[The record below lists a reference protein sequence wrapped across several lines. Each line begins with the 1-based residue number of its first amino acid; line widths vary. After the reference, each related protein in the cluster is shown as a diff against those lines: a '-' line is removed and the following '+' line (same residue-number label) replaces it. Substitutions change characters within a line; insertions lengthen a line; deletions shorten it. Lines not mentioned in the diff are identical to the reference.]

1 MRLSCI
7 CDIFGHMIIRSLLIF
22 VSLFAT
28 SVLHANLNT
37 LSDFAGKTITTK
49 QAHYA
54 CKDGS
59 DTASLL
65 AIETIN
71 SIRAEVQGGLAPIG
85 LQYAQQKQDSGVCLI
100 FTGTFKVKKPLLSVL
115 IFEMTLNIGDKQ
127 ISINDKLKQFIQ
139 NHLLV
144 AELDGYGEYTIAV
157 FPELSDEIY
166 TIEKQ

>member
-1 MRLSCI
+1 
-7 CDIFGHMIIRSLLIF
+7 MITRSLLIF

-28 SVLHANLNT
+28 SVLHANFNT

-54 CKDGS
+54 CKDAS

-65 AIETIN
+65 AIEMIN
-71 SIRAEVQGGLAPIG
+71 SIRTETQGLTPIG
-85 LQYAQQKQDSGVCLI
+85 LQYAQQKQDSGACFI

-127 ISINDKLKQFIQ
+127 ITIDGKLKQFIQ

-144 AELDGYGEYTIAV
+144 TELDGYGEYTIAV
-157 FPELSDEIY
+157 FPELSDDLY